1 MGTQACIAS
10 GKPGALGGKYS
21 LFLAKKNFWTL
32 WWHRVATF
40 TFSFTFLSCAGRWKI
55 TREMDRVYVYHEDL
69 PRGDFFQHPF
79 FF

>member
-1 MGTQACIAS
+1 
-10 GKPGALGGKYS
+10 
-21 LFLAKKNFWTL
+21 
-32 WWHRVATF
+32 VATF

-79 FF
+79 FFF